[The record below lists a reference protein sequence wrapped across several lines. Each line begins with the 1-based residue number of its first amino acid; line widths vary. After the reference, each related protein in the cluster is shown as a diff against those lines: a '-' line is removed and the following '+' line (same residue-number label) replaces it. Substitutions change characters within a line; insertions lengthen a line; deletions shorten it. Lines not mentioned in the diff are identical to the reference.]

1 MIAIQINDVKVFMA
15 QFLAGTTFD
24 RFRLIEG
31 NVTTFCTYHID
42 GSWQK
47 DFDADPSDSDFE
59 DAEGLFSSEE
69 RWPENYIPWSRVREF
84 CFSVIK
90 GRKTPLG
97 FKFVFQLGGDDLN
110 ALLLREGLS
119 DLRPDINGLYLNLSF
134 RERSLLLT
142 TGTSR
147 KTFTMDRELDTV
159 WDSFVESYLLENR
172 ISFERI

>member
-15 QFLAGTTFD
+15 LFLAGTTFD

-31 NVTTFCTYHID
+31 NITTFCTYHID
-42 GSWQK
+42 GGWQR
-47 DFDADPSDSDFE
+47 DFDADDDGMDPDD
-59 DAEGLFSSEE
+59 DDGLFSED
-69 RWPENYIPWSRVREF
+69 RYPENYIPWSRVREF
-84 CFSVIK
+84 CFSIIR

-97 FKFVFQLGGDDLN
+97 FKFVFQLGSEDLN

-119 DLRPDINGLYLNLSF
+119 DLRHDVNGLYLNLTF

-159 WDSFVESYLLENR
+159 WDSFIESYLKENK